1 MKITIDKSDKTPV
14 YLQIAGQ
21 IKESIYAGIIPDG
34 YVLPSERALSAEI
47 GVHRNTVT
55 KAYDELKTE
64 DIIESVQGKHC
75 RVSFGRKRDEGVQS
89 KAGLQSRAGLRPK
102 DVNWDALIRR
112 EYSLFRT
119 DFDDLYSRGFDSRY
133 ISFAGG
139 VASGEIYPP
148 EEIASVF
155 ERVIRSKD
163 NKAYFYTTYQGD
175 PELRK
180 EIAGYMASKGIKATA
195 ANVQIFSENNQALD
209 FILSLM
215 LSPGDAV
222 IIEDT
227 MSADVYRTIEVA
239 GGRLITVPTDE
250 NGMICDMLDAVIEK
264 EKPKFIYVD
273 SSFNNPSGT
282 ILPMERRQKLLE
294 LSYRYRIPIIEEDE
308 GSELYYGENPVPS
321 IKSMDRGGN
330 VIYMY
335 SFSLTMIPG
344 IGMSFVIA
352 DRKLIKQFAGMVS
365 LRITNTDW
373 TAQMVMLEY
382 MKNGLFIRR
391 LEDFRTLY
399 KTKRDRMCR
408 RLDKL
413 VTRYGLEYRKPEGG
427 VYLWVR
433 IPGRASSRKLLEEA
447 QKRGLTFMPGYVFF
461 TKPSMGRSYF
471 RLNYSYPSEEEI
483 EKGMDILVEAIDEV
497 MR

>member
-1 MKITIDKSDKTPV
+1 MKITIDKSEKTPI

-21 IKESIYAGIIPDG
+21 IKTSIYAGIISDG
-34 YVLPSERALSAEI
+34 YVLPSERALAADI

-55 KAYDELKTE
+55 KAYDELRTE
-64 DIIESVQGKHC
+64 DIIESSQGKC
-75 RVSFGRKRDEGVQS
+75 YRVNFKRTEQDNS
-89 KAGLQSRAGLRPK
+89 RPK
-102 DVNWDALIRR
+102 AVNWQALMKR
-112 EYSLFRT
+112 EYEEFRT
-119 DFDDLYSRGFDSRY
+119 DFDDFYSRGFDSNY

-139 VASGEIYPP
+139 VASREIYPP

-155 ERVIRSKD
+155 EKVIRDKD

-175 PELRK
+175 PRLRK
-180 EIAGYMASKGIKATA
+180 EIAKYMASKGIKATA

-209 FILSLM
+209 FILNLM
-215 LSPGDAV
+215 LSPGDGV

-239 GGRLITVPTDE
+239 GGRIITVPTDE
-250 NGMICDMLDAVIEK
+250 DGMMCDLLDVIIEK

-273 SSFNNPSGT
+273 SSYNNPSGT
-282 ILPMERRQKLLE
+282 VLPLERRRRLLE

-308 GSELYYGENPVPS
+308 GSELYYGRDPIPS
-321 IKSMDRGGN
+321 IKSMDPGSN

-352 DRKLIKQFAGMVS
+352 DKSLVKQFAGMVS

-382 MKNGLFIRR
+382 MKNGLFIKRLDKFRR
-391 LEDFRTLY
+391 VY
-399 KTKRDRMCR
+399 KTKRDLMCK

-433 IPGRASSRKLLEEA
+433 MPGRVSSRKLLEVA
-447 QKRGLTFMPGYVFF
+447 QRKGLTFMPGYVFF
-461 TKPSMGRSYF
+461 TRPSMGRSYF

>member
-1 MKITIDKSDKTPV
+1 
-14 YLQIAGQ
+14 
-21 IKESIYAGIIPDG
+21 
-34 YVLPSERALSAEI
+34 
-47 GVHRNTVT
+47 
-55 KAYDELKTE
+55 
-64 DIIESVQGKHC
+64 
-75 RVSFGRKRDEGVQS
+75 
-89 KAGLQSRAGLRPK
+89 
-102 DVNWDALIRR
+102 
-112 EYSLFRT
+112 
-119 DFDDLYSRGFDSRY
+119 
-133 ISFAGG
+133 
-139 VASGEIYPP
+139 
-148 EEIASVF
+148 
-155 ERVIRSKD
+155 
-163 NKAYFYTTYQGD
+163 
-175 PELRK
+175 
-180 EIAGYMASKGIKATA
+180 MASKGIKATA

-209 FILSLM
+209 FILNLM
-215 LSPGDAV
+215 LSPGDGV

-239 GGRLITVPTDE
+239 GGRIITVPTDE
-250 NGMICDMLDAVIEK
+250 DGMMCDLLDVIIEK

-273 SSFNNPSGT
+273 SSYNNPSGT
-282 ILPMERRQKLLE
+282 VLPLERRRRLLE

-308 GSELYYGENPVPS
+308 GSELYYGRDPIPS
-321 IKSMDRGGN
+321 IKSMDPGSN

-344 IGMSFVIA
+344 IGTSFVIA
-352 DRKLIKQFAGMVS
+352 DKSLVKQFAGMVS

-382 MKNGLFIRR
+382 MKNGLFIKRLDKFRR
-391 LEDFRTLY
+391 VY
-399 KTKRDRMCR
+399 KTKRDLMCK

-433 IPGRASSRKLLEEA
+433 MPGRVSSRKLLEVA
-447 QKRGLTFMPGYVFF
+447 QRKGLTFMPGYVFF
-461 TKPSMGRSYF
+461 TRPSMGRSYF